1 MDIAH
6 SFDAFNE
13 PSRFDAVVRTRS
25 WEWLAALSHRFQLEV
40 QLVDVHGNSRLPANG
55 PDQASL
61 ARLVAAGVSDVRTLA
76 AAAVTLRTRQTATI
90 QGLRVSAYPLT
101 DRGEVIGAVLM
112 AYPMPARRGGGSVDE
127 HIDLEV
133 ASQSILQAIQAHL
146 QSASAPARSSIDDVA
161 SLGHM
166 LDATAS
172 QGTDRELVSAFAAA
186 LAFWKRIDVYGY
198 VMTAN
203 GMFAAE
209 VSPPVPMQQQ
219 MPQNIAA
226 SSLPSASTLTA
237 LSSAQVQALGMSHC
251 PDVLVARLP
260 DGDYPWLIVFCGS
273 IPRSEAARL
282 SLYVRLLDQLIRTV
296 TSESIVKLMAAMSA
310 HLLEHGEPV
319 QDAATAALDA
329 LNASTAMSS
338 STLTVT
344 TGYGAPLL
352 QVGQSD
358 PRPTGGSGGSRLATL
373 RRVPNRYTLNL
384 VLTSGDGRR
393 ITRQQRD
400 VIEAVANLL
409 DAWVRSIITRLQQH
423 DRRTAARA
431 FDEVLDRYATQA
443 LERGSTVSVVVLLMS
458 DAACFPGLTQQW
470 VARIRATMR
479 ASDVVGMLGEG
490 EIGLLLDDTPGDR
503 AEAVASRLLKMLES
517 IEDRHGSPVVAA
529 GVASRSPGG
538 PGGIGVAAEARNDAI
553 SRATAS
559 LIHPDKAEPHEDR

>member
-40 QLVDVHGNSRLPANG
+40 QLVDVHGNSRLPANS

-90 QGLRVSAYPLT
+90 QGLRVSSYPLT
-101 DRGEVIGAVLM
+101 DRGEVIGAVLI
-112 AYPMPARRGGGSVDE
+112 ASPISARRSGSVDE
-127 HIDLEV
+127 HIDVEV

-146 QSASAPARSSIDDVA
+146 LSASAPARSSIDDVA

-172 QGTDRELVSAFAAA
+172 HGTDRELVSAFAAA

-198 VMTAN
+198 VMIAN

-209 VSPPVPMQQQ
+209 VAPPVPMQQQ

-226 SSLPSASTLTA
+226 SSLPSASMLTA

-251 PDVLVARLP
+251 PDVLVARIP

-273 IPRSEAARL
+273 IPRSEGTQL

-310 HLLEHGEPV
+310 HLLEHGAAV

-358 PRPTGGSGGSRLATL
+358 PRPTGGSGSSRLATL
-373 RRVPNRYTLNL
+373 RRVPNRYTLSL

-423 DRRTAARA
+423 DRRTTARA
-431 FDEVLDRYATQA
+431 FDEVLDRYASQA

-503 AEAVASRLLKMLES
+503 AEAVAKRLLKMLES

-529 GVASRSPGG
+529 GVASRAPGG
-538 PGGIGVAAEARNDAI
+538 PAGIGVAAEARNDAI

-559 LIHPDKAEPHEDR
+559 LIHHDKAEPDEDR